1 MSVSRA
7 SLVDGVD
14 RRLGA
19 FVAHSIVGHHRRRLR
34 REGWLGALDAT
45 GDGWSSGGAP
55 PRPGSSLEVLIDGAE
70 ALPRIATEL
79 ERARSHVHLAGWQF
93 SPEFALTRD
102 GDPRILRNLLGEIGA
117 LVDVRV
123 LAWAG
128 APVPLFRPSRGE
140 VRSMR
145 DRLCDGTRVRC
156 ALDDRERPLHCHH
169 EKTIVIDDRVAFV
182 GGIDLTARNGDRFD
196 SEAHVARARV
206 GWHDL
211 TTLVR
216 GPAVG
221 DVAEHFRMR
230 WHEVAGEV
238 LPAVG
243 PIPEDGDDEI
253 QIIRTVPERI
263 YSALPHGDFGI
274 LESYVRALR
283 SARELIYLEN
293 QFLWSPEISE
303 ILRDK
308 LRNPPTPRFRLLVV
322 LPAKP
327 NSGSDDTRGSLGEL
341 VEADDGAGRFLAC
354 TLYARS
360 GSFADPVYVHAK
372 LAIVDDSW
380 LTIGSANLNDHSLFN
395 DTEMNVVTHDRAL
408 ASATRRRLWAEH
420 LELSPDEVGGDPAS
434 VIDDRWEPISDDQLR
449 RLQAGQPLTHRL
461 VRLPHVSRRSKR
473 LLGPLQGLLV
483 DG

>member
-1 MSVSRA
+1 
-7 SLVDGVD
+7 
-14 RRLGA
+14 
-19 FVAHSIVGHHRRRLR
+19 
-34 REGWLGALDAT
+34 
-45 GDGWSSGGAP
+45 
-55 PRPGSSLEVLIDGAE
+55 
-70 ALPRIATEL
+70 
-79 ERARSHVHLAGWQF
+79 
-93 SPEFALTRD
+93 
-102 GDPRILRNLLGEIGA
+102 
-117 LVDVRV
+117 VR
-123 LAWAG
+123 
-128 APVPLFRPSRGE
+128 
-140 VRSMR
+140 
-145 DRLCDGTRVRC
+145 
-156 ALDDRERPLHCHH
+156 
-169 EKTIVIDDRVAFV
+169 
-182 GGIDLTARNGDRFD
+182 
-196 SEAHVARARV
+196 
-206 GWHDL
+206 
-211 TTLVR
+211 
-216 GPAVG
+216 
-221 DVAEHFRMR
+221 
-230 WHEVAGEV
+230 
-238 LPAVG
+238 
-243 PIPEDGDDEI
+243 
-253 QIIRTVPERI
+253 
-263 YSALPHGDFGI
+263 
-274 LESYVRALR
+274 
-283 SARELIYLEN
+283 EN

-354 TLYARS
+354 SLYARS
-360 GSFADPVYVHAK
+360 GSVADPVYVHAK